1 MLFQYIMSRF
11 IIIEGGIGVGKS
23 TLIKKLKKI
32 YNNVSFLGEYIEEP
46 RGQVMFELFREGK
59 YTTEEFQNYILNYWK
74 RSLAYYEEGTYILER
89 GPLAGLAFVDA
100 HTMKGFKEFENDVLT
115 FMDNVGMNNFK
126 FIEVKARLGIETY
139 TTIINNFKGNLV
151 LFIAGTSDELLQ
163 GVKERKRDG
172 EEGYTKDFLI
182 NNQNSLYNLYKI
194 YKDDLNVE
202 FINSN

>member
-1 MLFQYIMSRF
+1 MSRF

-89 GPLAGLAFVDA
+89 GPLAGLAFVDD
-100 HTMKGFKEFENDVLT
+100 HTMKGFKEFETDVLT

-151 LFIAGTSDELLQ
+151 LFIAGTGEELIQ

-182 NNQNSLYNLYKI
+182 SNQNSLYNLYKI

>member
-1 MLFQYIMSRF
+1 MSRF

-23 TLIKKLKKI
+23 TLLSKLKKI
-32 YNNVSFLGEYIEEP
+32 YTSATFLGEYIEEP

-59 YTTEEFQNYILNYWK
+59 YTTEEFQKYILNYWK

-89 GPLAGLAFVDA
+89 GPLAGLAFADA
-100 HTMKGFKEFENDVLT
+100 HTMKGFKEFEADVLA
-115 FMDNVGMNNFK
+115 FMDNIAMNNFK

-139 TTIINNFKGNLV
+139 TSIINNFKGNLV
-151 LFIAGTSDELLQ
+151 LFIAGTPEELLQ

-172 EEGYTKDFLI
+172 EEGYTKEFLI
-182 NNQNSLYNLYKI
+182 SNQNSLYALYKI

>member
-1 MLFQYIMSRF
+1 MTRF

-23 TLIKKLKKI
+23 TLLSKLKKI
-32 YNNVSFLGEYIEEP
+32 YNSATFLGEYIEEP

-74 RSLAYYEEGTYILER
+74 RSLAYYDKGTYFLER
-89 GPLAGLAFVDA
+89 GPLAGLAFVDN
-100 HTMKGFKEFENDVLT
+100 HTMKSFKEFEADVLA
-115 FMDNVGMNNFK
+115 FMDNIDMKMFK

-139 TTIINNFKGNLV
+139 ANIINNIQGNLV
-151 LFIAGTSDELLQ
+151 LFIAGTPEELLQ

-172 EEGYTKDFLI
+172 EEGYTKEFLI
-182 NNQNSLYNLYKI
+182 SNQNSLYNLYKV
-194 YKDDLNVE
+194 YKDELNVE

>member
-1 MLFQYIMSRF
+1 MSRF

-23 TLIKKLKKI
+23 TLLKKLKKI
-32 YNNVSFLGEYIEEP
+32 YSSASFLGEYIEEP
-46 RGQVMFELFREGK
+46 RGQIMFELFRNGK
-59 YTTEEFQNYILNYWK
+59 YTTEEFQNYILKYWK
-74 RSLAYYEEGTYILER
+74 KSLAYYDKGTYFLER
-89 GPLAGLAFVDA
+89 GPLAGLAFVDE
-100 HTMKGFKEFENDVLT
+100 HTMKGFKEFETEVLT
-115 FMDNVGMNNFK
+115 FMDNIDMNNFK

-139 TTIINNFKGNLV
+139 TNIINNIKGNLV
-151 LFIAGTSDELLQ
+151 LFIAGSAEELIQ

-182 NNQNSLYNLYKI
+182 SNQNSLYNLYKI

>member
-1 MLFQYIMSRF
+1 MSRF

-100 HTMKGFKEFENDVLT
+100 HTMKGFKEFETDVLT

-151 LFIAGTSDELLQ
+151 LFIAGTPEELLQ
-163 GVKERKRDG
+163 GVKKRKRDG

>member
-1 MLFQYIMSRF
+1 MSRF

-32 YNNVSFLGEYIEEP
+32 YNNMSFLGEYIEEP

-74 RSLAYYEEGTYILER
+74 RSLAYYEKGTYVLER
-89 GPLAGLAFVDA
+89 GPLAGLAFVDT

-115 FMDNVGMNNFK
+115 FMDNVGMNSFK

-139 TTIINNFKGNLV
+139 TSIIDNIKGNLV
-151 LFIAGTSDELLQ
+151 LFIAGTPEELIQ

-182 NNQNSLYNLYKI
+182 SNQNSLYNLYKI